1 MTLGCDNVHVP
12 FVRAALSALA
22 AIFVLALPSAADA
35 SSARAK
41 AVTPLS
47 AASAVAA
54 RFWGAT
60 PCNGHIAL
68 RTRSALPA
76 GLTAESDAWVTFS
89 SPLGPNDL
97 TAAASTY
104 SDCTISFGRA
114 RWPTTASL
122 HEDWDMFCMTM
133 VHEYGHLLG
142 HAHDLTPGSVMVPI
156 FTDYSSEPAGC
167 RASRREMLPRMAR

>member
-1 MTLGCDNVHVP
+1 LTSGSDNGHVP
-12 FVRAALSALA
+12 SPRSALPA
-22 AIFVLALPSAADA
+22 LVAIVLLALPGTAQA

-41 AVTPLS
+41 TVTPLS

-54 RFWGAT
+54 RFWAAT
-60 PCNGHIAL
+60 PCGDHIAL

-89 SPLGPNDL
+89 SPLGANNL
-97 TAAASTY
+97 TAPASTY
-104 SDCTISFGRA
+104 GDCTISFGRA

-122 HEDWDMFCMTM
+122 REDWDMFCMTM

-142 HAHDLTPGSVMVPI
+142 HAHDLTPGSVMAPI
-156 FTDYSSEPAGC
+156 FTDYSSEPASC
-167 RASRREMLPRMAR
+167 RNMMPRMAR